1 MDRPRQLGPERQL
14 GIGRLPLVAVGPP
27 YRRGE
32 LAEHMLHSPST
43 RHILTCSRMRRRVSE
58 MAVWYAARTM
68 SWSTRLTIVAALLA
82 ALLVATVPVAL
93 CVGVVLMLLG
103 HVVGG
108 LALFGAS
115 ILAAAT
121 AVVTASLGGA
131 RQLRKL
137 VSRASYPVVPLGRG
151 EYHYN

>member
-1 MDRPRQLGPERQL
+1 
-14 GIGRLPLVAVGPP
+14 
-27 YRRGE
+27 
-32 LAEHMLHSPST
+32 
-43 RHILTCSRMRRRVSE
+43 
-58 MAVWYAARTM
+58 MAVWYTARRLG
-68 SWSTRLTIVAALLA
+68 WSAKAVLALGVLA
-82 ALLVATVPVAL
+82 ALLVAAVPAAL
-93 CVGVVLMLLG
+93 LVGLILMLLG